1 MRNNQFLQWF
11 LFGKQ
16 KRHRQTYFHLMAFS
30 AFVIIFKINQIG
42 CEDKSV
48 RNKYEDDEPYLERS
62 SKDSQE
68 DLSYDPW
75 RESERPKLFVDYL
88 NGPLKG
94 KKNKYSNDSDDD
106 TKYYFVL
113 RYSIFV
119 DYLKNIFPS
128 PSFYQRNKDLT

>member
-1 MRNNQFLQWF
+1 MKNNQFLQWF

-16 KRHRQTYFHLMAFS
+16 KRHRQTYFHLMVFS

-48 RNKYEDDEPYLERS
+48 RKKYEDDETYLERS

-94 KKNKYSNDSDDD
+94 KKLFN
-106 TKYYFVL
+106 
-113 RYSIFV
+113 YSIKPFFNKV
-119 DYLKNIFPS
+119 IRTMYQTYENI
-128 PSFYQRNKDLT
+128 L